1 MKTQNKVISWLLEG
15 PPWVQYRT
23 RLDLLHQEE
32 KDPEVIEARQ
42 EMLKHPQVQRLLA
55 ELAQWPGS
63 ILSSHKSAGHPLHK
77 LTFVADL
84 GLKATDPGIRQ
95 IIERICEHQAPGGS
109 FQVLMNIPPRYGGTG
124 KDQWAWA
131 LCDAPLI
138 LYALVKFGLGKDE
151 RIQKASAHLVS
162 LIRGNGWPCA
172 VSEEL
177 GKFRGPGRKEDPCPY
192 ANLVMLKALAQ
203 KSEWRDS
210 LECHI
215 GAETL
220 LALWGKREA
229 CHPYMFFMGTDF
241 CKLKAPFVW
250 YDILHVA
257 DVLTQ
262 FPWLRTDARL
272 KAMIGII
279 KRKAN
284 EEGHFIPESIW
295 EAWKE
300 WDFGQ
305 KRVPSPWLTLAAQR
319 VLQRMQVQGE

>member
-1 MKTQNKVISWLLEG
+1 MSADRLITWLLEG
-15 PPWVQYRT
+15 SPWVQYRT
-23 RLDLLHQEE
+23 RLDLLHQKES
-32 KDPEVIEARQ
+32 DPEVLKARQ
-42 EMLKHPQVQRLLA
+42 EMIKHRQVQGLLA

-77 LTFVADL
+77 LIFVADL
-84 GLKATDPGIRQ
+84 GLKATDPEIKQ
-95 IIERICEHQAPGGS
+95 IIERICEHQAPEGS

-138 LYALVKFGLGKDE
+138 LYALVKFGLGEDE

-162 LIRGNGWPCA
+162 LIKENGWPCA

-192 ANLVMLKALAQ
+192 ANLIMLKALSQ
-203 KSEWRDS
+203 IPGLNDS
-210 LECHI
+210 SASYT
-215 GAETL
+215 GVETL
-220 LALWGKREA
+220 LALWEGREKR
-229 CHPYMFFMGTDF
+229 HPYMFFMGTDF

-262 FPWLRTDARL
+262 FPWLRADARL

-279 KRKAN
+279 KRKAD
-284 EEGHFIPESIW
+284 EEGRFIPESIW

-319 VLQRMQVQGE
+319 VLKRMQVQSE

>member
-1 MKTQNKVISWLLEG
+1 MSADRLITWLLEG
-15 PPWVQYRT
+15 SPWVQYRT
-23 RLDLLHQEE
+23 RLDLLHQKES
-32 KDPEVIEARQ
+32 DPEVLKARQ
-42 EMLKHPQVQRLLA
+42 EMIKHRQVQGLLA

-77 LTFVADL
+77 LIFVADL
-84 GLKATDPGIRQ
+84 GLKATDPEIKQ
-95 IIERICEHQAPGGS
+95 IIERICEHQAPEGS

-138 LYALVKFGLGKDE
+138 LYALVKFGLGEDE

-162 LIRGNGWPCA
+162 LIKENGWPCA

-192 ANLVMLKALAQ
+192 ANLVMLKALSQ
-203 KSEWRDS
+203 IPGLNDS
-210 LECHI
+210 SASYT
-215 GAETL
+215 GVETL
-220 LALWGKREA
+220 LTLWEGREKR
-229 CHPYMFFMGTDF
+229 HPYMFFMGTDF

-262 FPWLRTDARL
+262 FPWLRADARL

-279 KRKAN
+279 KRKAD
-284 EEGHFIPESIW
+284 EEGRFIPESIW

-319 VLQRMQVQGE
+319 VLKRIQVQSE

>member
-1 MKTQNKVISWLLEG
+1 MSADRLITWLLEG
-15 PPWVQYRT
+15 SPWVQYRT
-23 RLDLLHQEE
+23 RLDLLHQKES
-32 KDPEVIEARQ
+32 DPEVLKARQ
-42 EMLKHPQVQRLLA
+42 EMIKHRQVQGLLA

-77 LTFVADL
+77 LIFVADL
-84 GLKATDPGIRQ
+84 GLKATDPEIKQ
-95 IIERICEHQAPGGS
+95 IIERICEHQAPEGS

-138 LYALVKFGLGKDE
+138 LYALVKFGLGEDE

-162 LIRGNGWPCA
+162 LIKENGWPCA

-192 ANLVMLKALAQ
+192 ANLIMLKALSQ
-203 KSEWRDS
+203 IPGLNDS
-210 LECHI
+210 SASYT
-215 GAETL
+215 GVETL
-220 LALWGKREA
+220 LALWEGREKR
-229 CHPYMFFMGTDF
+229 HPYMFFMGTDF

-262 FPWLRTDARL
+262 FPWLRADARL

-279 KRKAN
+279 KRKAD
-284 EEGHFIPESIW
+284 EEGRFIPESIW

-305 KRVPSPWLTLAAQR
+305 KRVPSRWLTLAAQR
-319 VLQRMQVQGE
+319 VLKRMQVQSE

>member
-1 MKTQNKVISWLLEG
+1 M
-15 PPWVQYRT
+15 
-23 RLDLLHQEE
+23 
-32 KDPEVIEARQ
+32 
-42 EMLKHPQVQRLLA
+42 
-55 ELAQWPGS
+55 
-63 ILSSHKSAGHPLHK
+63 
-77 LTFVADL
+77 
-84 GLKATDPGIRQ
+84 
-95 IIERICEHQAPGGS
+95 
-109 FQVLMNIPPRYGGTG
+109 LMNIPPRYGGTG

-138 LYALVKFGLGKDE
+138 LYALVKFGLGEDE

-162 LIRGNGWPCA
+162 LIKENGWPCA

-192 ANLVMLKALAQ
+192 ANLIMLKALSQ
-203 KSEWRDS
+203 IPGLNDS
-210 LECHI
+210 GASYT

-220 LALWGKREA
+220 LALWEGREKD
-229 CHPYMFFMGTDF
+229 HPYMFFMGTDF

-262 FPWLRTDARL
+262 FPWLRADARL

-279 KRKAN
+279 KRKAD
-284 EEGHFIPESIW
+284 EEGRFIPESIW

-319 VLQRMQVQGE
+319 VLKRMQVQSE

>member
-1 MKTQNKVISWLLEG
+1 MSADRLITWLLEG

-23 RLDLLHQEE
+23 RLDLLHQTES
-32 KDPEVIEARQ
+32 DPEVLKARQ
-42 EMLKHPQVQRLLA
+42 EMIKHRQVQGLLA
-55 ELAQWPGS
+55 ELAQWPGFV
-63 ILSSHKSAGHPLHK
+63 LSSHKSAGHPLHK
-77 LTFVADL
+77 LIFVADL
-84 GLKATDPGIRQ
+84 GLKATDPEIKQ
-95 IIERICEHQAPGGS
+95 IIERICEHQAPEGS

-138 LYALVKFGLGKDE
+138 LYALVKFGLGEDE

-162 LIRGNGWPCA
+162 LIKENGWPCA

-192 ANLVMLKALAQ
+192 ANLIMLKALAQ

-215 GAETL
+215 GAEALLTL
-220 LALWGKREA
+220 WEGREKR
-229 CHPYMFFMGTDF
+229 HPYMFFMGTDF

-250 YDILHVA
+250 YDLLHVVE
-257 DVLTQ
+257 VLTH
-262 FPWLRTDARL
+262 FPDLRKDSRL
-272 KAMIGII
+272 KEMVEMIE
-279 KRKAN
+279 RKAD
-284 EEGHFIPESIW
+284 GDGKFVPESVW
-295 EAWKE
+295 QAWKG

-305 KRVPSPWLTLAAQR
+305 KKEPSYWLTFL
-319 VLQRMQVQGE
+319 VLRIKKRLSS